1 MEKILVMLDGLNVNA
16 NTVRFACYLSRI
28 TNSKLTGILI
38 ENPQMHTEISV
49 EKGES
54 PGILVESVLIKKTR
68 EDDEKLWIDNVNI
81 FQDIAEEE
89 GVEAYIDADETLST
103 IDVVHETRFA
113 DILIV
118 DAKAFYNVFDGEP
131 NNFIKEV
138 LAESECPVVIS
149 PEDFEPVENVVFCY
163 NGMKSSVFAIKQFMY
178 LFPELK
184 NKRAKIIN
192 LAATD
197 DVTKED
203 EQAITNW
210 LNYHFKDVEFIR
222 LEDDALN
229 AFFNYLRKKR
239 NDFVVMGAY
248 GKGLL
253 TSFFENDF
261 DGENDIVRLPLFIA
275 HY

>member
-1 MEKILVMLDGLNVNA
+1 MEKILVMLDRLNVNP
-16 NTVRFACYLSRI
+16 NTVRFACYLSRE

-38 ENPQMHTEISV
+38 ENPEMHTEISV
-49 EKGES
+49 EKVEAS
-54 PGILVESVLIKKTR
+54 DILLESVLIKKTR
-68 EDDEKLWIDNVNI
+68 EDDEKLCADNVNI
-81 FQDIAEEE
+81 FAEIAEEE

-118 DAKAFYNVFDGEP
+118 DAKAFYNVFGGEP
-131 NNFIKEV
+131 NNFVKVV
-138 LAESECPVVIS
+138 LAEAECPVVIA
-149 PEDFEPVENVVFCY
+149 PEGFEPVENVVFCY

-184 NKRAKIIN
+184 NNRAKVIN
-192 LAATD
+192 FAATD

-203 EQAITNW
+203 EQTITNW

-229 AFFNYLRKKR
+229 AFFNYLRKKK

-261 DGENDIVRLPLFIA
+261 AGQNDIVRLPLFIA